1 MDWIR
6 ALILLV
12 IGIVLIA
19 LDGLFPPPLTTIA
32 YVVGVILAV
41 VGFILLVV
49 SLIRT
54 GPRL

>member
-1 MDWIR
+1 MDWVR
-6 ALILLV
+6 ALILLIV
-12 IGIVLIA
+12 GIVLIA

-32 YVVGVILAV
+32 YVVGVILAI